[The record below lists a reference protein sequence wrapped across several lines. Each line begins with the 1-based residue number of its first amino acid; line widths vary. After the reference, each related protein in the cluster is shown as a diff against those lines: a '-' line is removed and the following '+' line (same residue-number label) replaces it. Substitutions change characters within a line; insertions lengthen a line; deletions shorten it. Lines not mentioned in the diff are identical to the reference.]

1 MFKRKTYGWCCW
13 CSVPRVDDHPLAVVH
28 HLTHHP
34 RYKSQSEDAL
44 LNSFS
49 TQGAGTEDN
58 PFIVY
63 RDRQLIG
70 KENLKHLRLVCVS
83 DTHNDIHKIH
93 IPNGDVFIHCGDA
106 VNYNTCSN
114 DLRVF
119 NEFVGTLPHRRKL
132 FISGNHCVC
141 LDSKRP
147 DRSQKLLN
155 NMIYLQ
161 DQVIDIEGVRIYGSP
176 WKPKRGCFYRAEA
189 FSYDSQDIRG
199 DKWSNI
205 PTDIDILL
213 THVPPY
219 SIRDS
224 YSGCPGLLDEV
235 VTRVRP
241 RIHLFGHMHKFY
253 GASLYKSENNQK
265 IEGDKFKSE
274 SNDILFVNLAIHQ
287 GRKLNEAVVIDYYY

>member
-1 MFKRKTYGWCCW
+1 MF
-13 CSVPRVDDHPLAVVH
+13 SVRVIYNIFRRVDRQFINYIPAFVNTRECPCRTDLGTIEPLDYSFNYSIDENFPVIDLDTNTTSIEKHYICEAPRIAETIKFLHKPPFVVVDVGRH
-28 HLTHHP
+28 SSSMAELP
-34 RYKSQSEDAL
+34 DPL
-44 LNSFS
+44 
-49 TQGAGTEDN
+49 
-58 PFIVY
+58 FI
-63 RDRQLIG
+63 G
-70 KENLKHLRLVCVS
+70 
-83 DTHNDIHKIH
+83 
-93 IPNGDVFIHCGDA
+93 
-106 VNYNTCSN
+106 NYN
-114 DLRVF
+114 
-119 NEFVGTLPHRRKL
+119 
-132 FISGNHCVC
+132 GNHCVC

-253 GASLYKSENNQK
+253 GASLYKSENNQI